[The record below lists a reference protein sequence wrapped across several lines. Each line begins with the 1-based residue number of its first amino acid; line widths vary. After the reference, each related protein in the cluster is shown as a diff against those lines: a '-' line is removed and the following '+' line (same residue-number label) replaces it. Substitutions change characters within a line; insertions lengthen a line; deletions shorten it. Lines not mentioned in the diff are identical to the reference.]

1 MFITPLVIAC
11 SVGFL
16 STMYKIA
23 EKQKLVQN
31 GQVSVVIDGLQHSL
45 RQPTSNENLTIF
57 FHDWSTQFCTKEGI
71 FLLFFLF
78 ITNIYS
84 ILFIPHSGLKLG
96 FDSDSLHLCSESIVN
111 SLFNRMNEIDIYKE
125 KHIELEPWSTTNS
138 TSTVTE
144 SVQTVETTETKH
156 NEQVNVDQH
165 DYIEYNEILEN
176 NDFVEQ
182 LKDHTTTNSS
192 SASTGSSSSSNSESS
207 INQPQLLKLPL
218 EINDITYIFEYIA
231 TSDQIQR
238 NNIAYQLAKSFCHL
252 HGDSLV
258 NQHALLTSMVAID
271 GESSEIF
278 QQRRKTIATELLQE
292 QCIDPIHGALA
303 ANMEHP

>member
-1 MFITPLVIAC
+1 
-11 SVGFL
+11 
-16 STMYKIA
+16 
-23 EKQKLVQN
+23 
-31 GQVSVVIDGLQHSL
+31 
-45 RQPTSNENLTIF
+45 
-57 FHDWSTQFCTKEGI
+57 
-71 FLLFFLF
+71 
-78 ITNIYS
+78 
-84 ILFIPHSGLKLG
+84 
-96 FDSDSLHLCSESIVN
+96 
-111 SLFNRMNEIDIYKE
+111 MNEIDIYKE

-278 QQRRKTIATELLQE
+278 QQRRKTIANELLQE
-292 QCIDPIHGALA
+292 QCIDPIHGALV